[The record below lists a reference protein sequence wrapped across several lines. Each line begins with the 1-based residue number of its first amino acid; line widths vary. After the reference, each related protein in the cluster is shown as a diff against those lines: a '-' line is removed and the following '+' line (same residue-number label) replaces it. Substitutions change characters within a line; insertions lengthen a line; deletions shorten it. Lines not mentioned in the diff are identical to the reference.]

1 MTNLF
6 EDLQKTGVDAL
17 TALVAE
23 AREESLHLEF
33 KQVADPASETLS
45 KEDRK
50 RIAKAICGM
59 ANAEGGLVIVGVATH
74 KVEGLD
80 VAAGLAPM
88 AKAAGLRSRLTSA
101 LPELL
106 GPQHP
111 GLSVEFIPTGTDQSM
126 GVLVVRVPPSERRPH
141 MSVPEQRYY
150 RRGSQ
155 GTAVMLH
162 GEVRDLMLAQR
173 EGALELTVSAQGGTI
188 YGGRTYQLKVVIG
201 LRNVGQVPVRAPF
214 LRVKGYP
221 TSIHPEAQNQGFV
234 QKVRDLEGAIY
245 VANAD
250 TVLHVED
257 EVRVA
262 MIASG
267 IHFGDLGSETPW
279 EHVAAVAAGSVE
291 ERFIVGDFP
300 NGRPVQHGQFK
311 DQTFEIETRF
321 GAENVQ
327 ISRPTPRFFG
337 RADLFPLFRNFVRR

>member
-1 MTNLF
+1 MTDLF
-6 EDLQKTGVDAL
+6 EGLRRTGIAAL
-17 TALVAE
+17 TELITE
-23 AREESLHLEF
+23 AREEWLHLEF
-33 KQVADPASETLS
+33 KQVADPTSDTLS
-45 KEDRK
+45 KDDRK

-59 ANAEGGLVIVGVATH
+59 ANAEGGLVIVGVATR

-80 VAAGLAPM
+80 VAAELAPM
-88 AKAAGLRSRLTSA
+88 MKAAGLRSRLTSA

-111 GLSVEFIPTGTDQSM
+111 GLSVEFIPTGADQNV

-141 MSVPEQRYY
+141 MSVPEQRYF

-188 YGGRTYQLKVVIG
+188 YGGRTYELKVVLG

-221 TSIHPEAQNQGFV
+221 TGLHREAQDQGFIR
-234 QKVRDLEGAIY
+234 KIRDLEGAIY
-245 VANAD
+245 VSNAD

-262 MIASG
+262 TIASG
-267 IHFGDLGSETPW
+267 IHFGDLEGQTPF
-279 EHVAAVAAGSVE
+279 EHVAAVAGGSVD
-291 ERFIVGDFP
+291 ERFNVGDFP
-300 NGRPVQHGQFK
+300 NGRPVARGQFT
-311 DQTFEIETRF
+311 DQTFEIETRL
-321 GAENVQ
+321 GAENVHITQ
-327 ISRPTPRFFG
+327 PTPRFFG
-337 RADLFPLFRNFVRR
+337 RSDLFTLFRNFIRQ